1 MFRFRHHGI
10 SPSLPSL
17 VPGGRPSTAPSSPL
31 SSVPP
36 SSLPLASSWLRLL
49 PLGLSGPPW
58 PRCITAH
65 CLTARVETRRRHIDR
80 KWSQEDGRTLIS
92 LLSGKCG
99 RLLVRVLPQH
109 KSGPVHEDL
118 PSLLPIFRPK
128 NSAARQKLKSSR
140 QQWSH
145 LTCLHFGYI
154 YC

>member
-1 MFRFRHHGI
+1 MTSA
-10 SPSLPSL
+10 SPWPGRSLE
-17 VPGGRPSTAPSSPL
+17 GGYPLHLPPSTAPFSPPSPAPPTSSP
-31 SSVPP
+31 PGP
-36 SSLPLASSWLRLL
+36 ASSWL
-49 PLGLSGPPW
+49 PLAAGLSGPPW
-58 PRCITAH
+58 PRCTTAH

-80 KWSQEDGRTLIS
+80 PWFQEDGRTLVS

-99 RLLVRVLPQH
+99 RLLPQH

-118 PSLLPIFRPK
+118 PSLLPIFRPQ